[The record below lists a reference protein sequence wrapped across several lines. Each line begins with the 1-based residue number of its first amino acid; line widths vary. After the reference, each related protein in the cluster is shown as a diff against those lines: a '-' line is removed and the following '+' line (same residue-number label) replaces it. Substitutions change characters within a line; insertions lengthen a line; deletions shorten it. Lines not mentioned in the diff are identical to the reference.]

1 MVGRDMGCDGPFLAR
16 IGGSLAM
23 KRSRRKGE
31 RRNVPTAMPG
41 RKPQHSTLTC
51 PLLVIILLGRGTLA
65 CIRVAMID
73 LFKSAKPRSG
83 LRQDAMLRT
92 LPIRRWTSRWLACG
106 CALGSF
112 VPFCAQAEE
121 IALVSEAAAGNIVI
135 EDAIPV
141 SDAELSAIDVAMLAD
156 IPIPPTTTFPPG
168 RAVPASEWLP
178 AEGSPLIGPQ
188 EVEEKHEGAEAEM
201 LSDGRPGRTYA
212 SFGEDVK
219 AIKWE
224 IAAVAGYYT
233 AINGPKLFMDPRWP
247 RFSNEGWFG
256 RNTNNVGIDKLAHS
270 YSAYVISEI
279 LYARLK
285 HKTGDAPGIQ
295 WTAAAIA
302 SGVMAYTEAWDSIEP
317 SGGWSWQ
324 DITFNTAGAGFS
336 VLRNSVPGLDR
347 KLDFRLMWEANGDI
361 LTFRGKRHFQRQR
374 YFFALKPSGFSAFE
388 KSPLRFVELHLGYR
402 GDDFLNEDR
411 AAGIR
416 PKRHVFVGV
425 GLNLREILFKN
436 PRSRAGR
443 AAGEVLDY
451 FQPPLTALH
460 HDITE

>member
-1 MVGRDMGCDGPFLAR
+1 MTLSDLFLV
-16 IGGSLAM
+16 
-23 KRSRRKGE
+23 E
-31 RRNVPTAMPG
+31 
-41 RKPQHSTLTC
+41 
-51 PLLVIILLGRGTLA
+51 ILLGRARLG
-65 CIRVAMID
+65 CIRIAMID
-73 LFKSAKPRSG
+73 LFNSGPARSG
-83 LRQDAMLRT
+83 LRQDTKTRT
-92 LPIRRWTSRWLACG
+92 LPFRRWKRGWLACG
-106 CALGSF
+106 CALGSVMA
-112 VPFCAQAEE
+112 VPAAAEE
-121 IALVSEAAAGNIVI
+121 IVVTGDALAGGIAI
-135 EDAIPV
+135 EDAIMV
-141 SDAELSAIDVAMLAD
+141 SDAELAAIDVAMLAEM
-156 IPIPPTTTFPPG
+156 PIPSATGPLLG
-168 RAVPASEWLP
+168 RTAPAPEWQP
-178 AEGSPLIGPQ
+178 AEALDLIGPQ
-188 EVEEKHEGAEAEM
+188 ADVGQPEGDEADM
-201 LSDGRPGRTYA
+201 LASGRPRRTYA

-233 AINGPKLFMDPRWP
+233 AINAPKLFMDPRWP
-247 RFSNEGWFG
+247 RTNSEGWFG
-256 RNTNNVGIDKLAHS
+256 RNTNNVGID
-270 YSAYVISEI
+270 SEI

-302 SGVMAYTEAWDSIEP
+302 SGVMTWTEAWDSIEP
-317 SGGWSWQ
+317 SGGWSWE
-324 DITFNTAGAGFS
+324 DITFNTMGAGFS
-336 VLRNSVPGLDR
+336 VLRNSVPGLDQ

-374 YFFALKPSGFSAFE
+374 YFFALKPSGFRAFE
-388 KSPLRFVELHLGYR
+388 KTPLRFVELHLGYR

-416 PKRHVFVGV
+416 PKRHVFVGL

-460 HDITE
+460 FDVTE